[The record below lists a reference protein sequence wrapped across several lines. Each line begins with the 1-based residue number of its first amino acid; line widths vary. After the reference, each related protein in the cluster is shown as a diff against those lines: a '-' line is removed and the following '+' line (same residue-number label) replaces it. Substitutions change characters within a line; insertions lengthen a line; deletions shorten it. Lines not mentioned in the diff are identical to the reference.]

1 MTEQMTIETFMNNLN
16 KECGIAEDFDFNDFD
31 SNTRIFVN
39 NQNQIYFGM
48 VVNYYGDIQVVNLMT
63 GDFGFFDLE
72 TNQLEKRGR
81 MKVTGFMKDLNRYL
95 LQEYDYDNI
104 IEHI

>member
-1 MTEQMTIETFMNNLN
+1 MIIETFINNLN
-16 KECGIAEDFDFNDFD
+16 EECGIAEDLNFNNFD
-31 SNTRIFVN
+31 SNTRLFVN
-39 NQNQIYFGM
+39 NKNQIYFGM
-48 VVNYYGDIQVVNLMT
+48 IVNYYGDIQVVNLMT

-72 TNQLEKRGR
+72 TNQLEKHGH